1 MRKAAA
7 LEANEH
13 VVETA
18 PRVPAAILQENLELG
33 NRVQIWREFTIS
45 HPPAAKLFTITA
57 D

>member
-45 HPPAAKLFTITA
+45 HPPAA
-57 D
+57 